1 MSNGNTARPSQF
13 GRPALRRA
21 MTAAAIGLLGCTLA
35 GVGGCAGT
43 AIAVKEKLGY
53 AKREQLVDQVQE
65 ARDEQEEAR
74 EQFATTLAEFKALT
88 GYDGGELE
96 KTYSR
101 LNRELERSE
110 DAAGD
115 VRGRIKSIERVAE
128 ALFGEWEDELSQYQS
143 GSLRRASER
152 QLDDTRDRYGQ
163 LIRAMREAES
173 RMDPVLAA
181 FNDQVLFLKHN
192 LNARAI
198 ASLDETVLELEGE
211 VDRLIEEMNASIA
224 EANAFIESM
233 NAG

>member
-1 MSNGNTARPSQF
+1 MKRTATR
-13 GRPALRRA
+13 
-21 MTAAAIGLLGCTLA
+21 IGLSGLLLIVCGSPLT
-35 GVGGCAGT
+35 GCAGT
-43 AIAVKEKLGY
+43 TIAVKERLGY
-53 AKREQLVDQVQE
+53 AKREQLVDQVQD

-74 EQFATTLAEFKALT
+74 EQFATTLDEFKALT
-88 GYDGGELE
+88 GYEGGDLE
-96 KTYSR
+96 KVYSR
-101 LNRELERSE
+101 LKKELGRSE

-115 VRGRIKSIERVAE
+115 VRGRIRGIERVAG
-128 ALFGEWEDELSQYQS
+128 ALFGEWENELDQYES
-143 GSLRRASER
+143 ASLRRASED

-163 LIRAMREAES
+163 LIGAMKDAES
-173 RMDPVLAA
+173 RMGPVLSA

-198 ASLDETVLELEGE
+198 ASLDRTVLELEGE